1 MTLKQARGLPTT
13 YLDIGE
19 KDIFRDECIESCSK
33 LAKAGVGIE
42 LHVLPGLGHGFD
54 ALNEGDS
61 AVVAAI
67 EARYRAIRSI

>member
-19 KDIFRDECIESCSK
+19 KDIFRDECIEYCSESTI
-33 LAKAGVGIE
+33 AGVSIE

-54 ALNEGDS
+54 ALNEGEP
-61 AVVAAI
+61 AVVAVL
-67 EARYRAIRSI
+67 EARCRAFRGI